1 MRAIL
6 TSRYTWGVVAATAVI
21 ALLLT
26 FAYVKA
32 FLDPSGEA
40 RDVPVAI
47 VSEDAG
53 ASLAGTPF
61 NAGEELVAALTAP
74 GGSDAAAFIVLGS
87 RDDALER
94 MGDNDVYAAVVVPPG
109 FSAEIAALAAAQG
122 EAAVS
127 PATVEILTNQAS
139 GTIARSRG

>member
-53 ASLAGTPF
+53 ASIAGTPF
-61 NAGEELVAALTAP
+61 NAGRELVAALTAP
-74 GGSDAAAFIVLGS
+74 GGSEAAAFVVLGS
-87 RDDALER
+87 RDDVLER
-94 MGDNDVYAAVVVPPG
+94 MGDNDVC
-109 FSAEIAALAAAQG
+109 
-122 EAAVS
+122 
-127 PATVEILTNQAS
+127 T
-139 GTIARSRG
+139 RSWPSS